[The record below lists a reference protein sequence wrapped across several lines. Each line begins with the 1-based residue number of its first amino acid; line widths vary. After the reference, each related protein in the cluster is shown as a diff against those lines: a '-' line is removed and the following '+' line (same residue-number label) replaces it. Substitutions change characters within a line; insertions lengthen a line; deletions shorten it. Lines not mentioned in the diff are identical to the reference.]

1 MRVFGWAMGGVL
13 CAFLAGHGGVA
24 MAVAPPAED
33 GAATRGSG
41 TGAAAARGSED
52 EGTPIT
58 DDVIVEVMLKTERV
72 VHRTA
77 AVGAHRASGA
87 GVHDV
92 AKRVQS
98 NTGQMLSRLG
108 TYAARHGYT
117 IRPVVASAA
126 DAEVER
132 SVNEM
137 LGDLQALESNDF
149 NPTFLVMM
157 HDLCGQMLEL
167 LEGAQRAAA
176 DPGLRA
182 MLRDRAAGLKQD
194 QRQLELVMLKEPPAG
209 SRGADQPPTVQ

>member
-1 MRVFGWAMGGVL
+1 MRVYGWAMGGVL
-13 CAFLAGHGGVA
+13 CAFVVGEGEA
-24 MAVAPPAED
+24 MAAAPIEGGAAAPVED
-33 GAATRGSG
+33 GATAGSPR
-41 TGAAAARGSED
+41 ARAPED
-52 EGTPIT
+52 EATPIS

-72 VHRTA
+72 A
-77 AVGAHRASGA
+77 AVGARRASGPS
-87 GVHDV
+87 VHDV
-92 AKRVQS
+92 AKRVQA

-117 IRPVVASAA
+117 IRPVVANAA

-137 LGDLQALESNDF
+137 LGDLQALESNEF

-176 DPGLRA
+176 DPALRA
-182 MLRDRAAGLKQD
+182 LLRDRATGLKAD
-194 QRQLELVMLKEPPAG
+194 QRQLEVVMLQQAPAAPG
-209 SRGADQPPTVQ
+209 PRGADQQRTLQ